1 MPTLTALHL
10 QLDSKTL
17 TFTVKDHGYYSDQ
30 HPTAYAS
37 IVTIYKRIVKTGEHH
52 A

>member
-10 QLDSKTL
+10 QLDSKT
-17 TFTVKDHGYYSDQ
+17 FTVKDHGYYSDQ
-30 HPTAYAS
+30 YPTAYAS
-37 IVTIYKRIVKTGEHH
+37 IVTIYQRIVKTGEHH

>member
-17 TFTVKDHGYYSDQ
+17 IFTVKDHGYYSDQ
-30 HPTAYAS
+30 HPTYAQ
-37 IVTIYKRIVKTGEHH
+37 IVTVYNRIVKTGEHH